1 MGMDENKNADN
12 VGQNHSDIPMPE
24 GGRFRDKRWLLITMI
39 GLMVAVAIVLL
50 IYALPGK
57 KDDPEEVAS
66 GTTASTQENPTETKE
81 PSNPSE
87 SAKNGETQ
95 ATNPTQEQ
103 PSGSG
108 TTNPSESKEDPQ
120 NPTKDDPGNTDPKQ
134 SEGKSAL
141 NTGNLSAYSTT
152 YEGTKGTGDYNYGE
166 ALQKSLL
173 FYELQRSGALPD
185 EVRCNWRGDSGLDDG
200 KSVGLDLTGGLY
212 DAGDNV
218 KFNLPMAYTGTMLA
232 WSIYEDKASYV
243 ESGQLEYALGNIRW
257 INDYLIKCHPEPDV
271 YYYQVGNGSTDHG
284 WWGPC
289 EVMQMDRP
297 CYKVD
302 KSNPGSCVAG
312 QAAASLAAASVVF
325 KDSDLTY
332 SALCLK
338 HAKELYAFADSTRS
352 DAGYTAANDF
362 YKSWSG
368 FWDELCWSATWLYI
382 ATGDNAYLTA
392 AKEAAKKTSADYDW
406 AMSWDNAT
414 FGANLLLARITG
426 EKAYKD
432 EIEHNLDTWTVG
444 YNGKKVT
451 YSPKGLAFI
460 DGWGSLRYATTTA
473 FLALVYSRSNACP
486 EAKKTIYHDFAL
498 QQVNYALGST
508 GRSFVVGFGENPPEH
523 PHHRTAHG
531 SWADNQNEPANHRH
545 TLYGALVGGPDAS
558 DNYRD
563 VVSDYNMN
571 EVACDYNA
579 GYTGALA
586 ALYAEFKGQTLK
598 DFGAVEKITDDEL
611 YVEAGANVKGQDFIE
626 IKAYIYNKT
635 AYPARVTDK
644 LELRYYMDLSEV
656 YAAGGTAA
664 GLELTNNYMAAG
676 ALGGIYAWDEE
687 KHIYYASIDFTG
699 AKIYPGGQSSY
710 KKEVQFRIRN
720 AGGIWD
726 DANDP
731 SFASIASVA
740 QGQVTRAASLA
751 LYDDGKLV
759 FGTEPASGS
768 SAGKQVVL
776 NPNGN
781 TNQGGQG
788 NQNQGGQGGTVSPS
802 EKAASSAVLS
812 VENTAG
818 AMQANGNT
826 ISVMLKITNKS
837 DGYLD
842 VKDLAIEYYFTKDAA
857 GGLSFWNDYS
867 SISSGGYSEMKGV
880 SGTFADAKGTDADTV
895 CKIQLPD
902 AGKLAKGGELQV
914 QIRITKSDWSNF
926 NLANDYST
934 KSVKNIVITNKG
946 EVVFGTRP

>member
-1 MGMDENKNADN
+1 MSEEEKK
-12 VGQNHSDIPMPE
+12 VPDIPMPD
-24 GGRFRDKRWLLITMI
+24 GGRFKDKRWLMLTMI
-39 GLMVAVAIVLL
+39 GLLLVVAVIICFYVFSGKDEK
-50 IYALPGK
+50 PGDVASNSTTAADGDK
-57 KDDPEEVAS
+57 NTESKPAQSQTPAANTSKDAVKPEES
-66 GTTASTQENPTETKE
+66 GSGETKQDPKDPTASAPEETKE
-81 PSNPSE
+81 D
-87 SAKNGETQ
+87 NGNKETDR
-95 ATNPTQEQ
+95 PT
-103 PSGSG
+103 
-108 TTNPSESKEDPQ
+108 
-120 NPTKDDPGNTDPKQ
+120 
-134 SEGKSAL
+134 GKSAL

-152 YEGTKGTGDYNYGE
+152 YEGTKGTGAFNYGE

-185 EVRCNWRGDSGLDDG
+185 EVRCNWRGDSALEDG
-200 KSVGLDLTGGLY
+200 KNVGLDLTGGLF

-232 WSIYEDKASYV
+232 WSVYEDKASYV
-243 ESGQLEYALGNIRW
+243 ESGQLEYILGTVRW

-271 YYYQVGNGSTDHG
+271 YYYQVGDGDKDHG

-297 CYKVD
+297 CFKVD
-302 KSNPGSCVAG
+302 KQNPGSCVAG
-312 QAAASLAAASVVF
+312 QAAASLAAASVIF
-325 KDSDLTY
+325 RGSDPEY

-352 DAGYTAANDF
+352 DAGYTAANNF

-368 FWDELCWSATWLYI
+368 FWDELCWSATWLYL
-382 ATGDNAYLTA
+382 ATDDNAYLMA
-392 AKEAAKKTSADYDW
+392 AKEAAKKASADYDW

-426 EKAYKD
+426 EQAYKN

-473 FLALVYSRSNACP
+473 YLALVYSRSDACP
-486 EAKKTIYHDFAL
+486 AAKKQIYHDFAL

-508 GRSFVVGFGENPPEH
+508 GRSFVIGFGENPPEH

-531 SWADNQNEPANHRH
+531 SYADNQNEPKEHRH
-545 TLYGALVGGPDAS
+545 ILFGALVGGPDAS

-563 VVSDYNMN
+563 VISDYAMN

-579 GYTGALA
+579 GFTGALA

-598 DFGAVEKITDDEL
+598 DFGAVEKITDDEF

-626 IKAYIYNKT
+626 IKAYVYNKS
-635 AYPARVTDK
+635 AYPARMGDK
-644 LELRYYMDLSEV
+644 LELRYYMDLSEI
-656 YAAGGTAA
+656 YAAGGSAA
-664 GLELTNNYMAAG
+664 SLQLTNNYMAAG

-699 AKIYPGGQSSY
+699 AKIYPGGQSAY

-720 AGGIWD
+720 ANGAWD

-731 SFASIASVA
+731 SFKDIAAVSP
-740 QGQVTRAASLA
+740 GQVVRAASLA

-776 NPNGN
+776 NPNGDPN
-781 TNQGGQG
+781 QGNQGGQNNQGNQG
-788 NQNQGGQGGTVSPS
+788 NQNQGGTVKPS
-802 EKAASSAVLS
+802 ETAATSAVLR
-812 VENTAG
+812 VENNAG
-818 AMQANGNT
+818 AMQAKGNT
-826 ISVMLKITNKS
+826 ISAMLKITNNS
-837 DGYLD
+837 DGYLNLS
-842 VKDLAIEYYFTKDAA
+842 DLEIEYYFTKDKA
-857 GGLSFWNDYS
+857 GTLSFWCDYS
-867 SISSGGYSEMKGV
+867 SISSGGYSELKGV
-880 SGTFADAKGTDADTV
+880 TGTFADAKGTDADTV
-895 CKIQLPD
+895 CRIKLPN
-902 AGKLAKGGELQV
+902 AGTLAKGGEIQV
-914 QIRITKSDWSNF
+914 QIRITKSDWSDF
-926 NLANDYST
+926 DLSNDYST
-934 KSVKNIVITNKG
+934 KSVKNIVVTNKG

>member
-1 MGMDENKNADN
+1 MGEDEKK
-12 VGQNHSDIPMPE
+12 VSDIPMPD
-24 GGRFRDKRWLLITMI
+24 GGRFKDKKWLMVTVI
-39 GLMVAVAIVLL
+39 GLMVVVAIIVL
-50 IYALPGK
+50 IKVLPGK
-57 KDDPEEVAS
+57 KDEPDEVAS
-66 GTTASTQENPTETKE
+66 NSTTASQEGSANASQPGKTEASTG
-81 PSNPSE
+81 S
-87 SAKNGETQ
+87 G
-95 ATNPTQEQ
+95 ATNAADPSKDATKPTDSKPDESKQD
-103 PSGSG
+103 PNG
-108 TTNPSESKEDPQ
+108 TEPTKEDPEQ
-120 NPTKDDPGNTDPKQ
+120 PT
-134 SEGKSAL
+134 GKSEL

-152 YEGTKGTGDYNYGE
+152 YEGTKGTGDFNYGE

-185 EVRCNWRGDSGLDDG
+185 EVRCNWRGDSGLEDG

-212 DAGDNV
+212 DAGDNM
-218 KFNLPMAYTGTMLA
+218 KFNLPMAYTGAMLA
-232 WSIYEDKASYV
+232 WSVYEDRASYV

-271 YYYQVGNGSTDHG
+271 YYYQIGDAGSDHG

-297 CYKVD
+297 VYKVD
-302 KSNPGSCVAG
+302 KSSPGSCVAG

-325 KDSDLTY
+325 KDSDPTY
-332 SALCLK
+332 SALYLK

-352 DAGYTAANDF
+352 DAGYTAANGF
-362 YKSWSG
+362 YSSWSG

-382 ATGDNAYLTA
+382 ATGDDAYLSA
-392 AKEAAKKTSADYDW
+392 AKNAAKQTEADLDW
-406 AMSWDNAT
+406 AMCWDNST

-432 EIEHNLDTWTVG
+432 EIEHHLDTWTVG

-451 YSPKGLAFI
+451 YSPKGMAFI
-460 DGWGSLRYATTTA
+460 DGWGNLRYSTTTA
-473 FLALVYSRSNACP
+473 FLALIYSRSDVCP
-486 EAKKTIYHDFAL
+486 ADKKKIYHDFGVA
-498 QQVNYALGST
+498 QINYALGSS
-508 GRSFVVGFGENPPEH
+508 GRSFVIGFGENPPEH

-531 SWADNQNEPANHRH
+531 SYADNQNEPANHRH
-545 TLYGALVGGPDAS
+545 TLFGALVGGPDAS

-579 GYTGALA
+579 GFTGALA

-656 YAAGGTAA
+656 YAAGGSAA
-664 GLELTNNYMAAG
+664 DLQLTNNYMAAG

-781 TNQGGQG
+781 QNQGGQGNQNQGGQG

-802 EKAASSAVLS
+802 EKAASSAVLT

-826 ISVMLKITNKS
+826 ISMMLKITNKS

-880 SGTFADAKGTDADTV
+880 TGTFADAKGTDADTV

-902 AGKLAKGGELQV
+902 AGKLGKGGELQV